1 MLSEDI
7 KVCSFYFCTYVLCT
21 AVYCIPEKTIKVFFF
36 FNWLMVKYRSLC
48 VGSVDDEEVLG
59 RYIQVNVPVQ
69 HYKNTPSPSKSPKV
83 SSVNTTLLLLLL

>member
-1 MLSEDI
+1 
-7 KVCSFYFCTYVLCT
+7 
-21 AVYCIPEKTIKVFFF
+21 
-36 FNWLMVKYRSLC
+36 MVKYRSLC

-83 SSVNTTLLLLLL
+83 SSVNTTLLLLLLL